1 MDYGRL
7 WIVFEV
13 IIAGITLLIPKLE
26 SSSKKMWVRFVLYKV
41 GLKVS
46 DVFVSGDISND
57 NLSIFNQNEDKAT
70 PFIKLLGNSKKSF
83 YM

>member
-1 MDYGRL
+1 
-7 WIVFEV
+7 
-13 IIAGITLLIPKLE
+13 
-26 SSSKKMWVRFVLYKV
+26 MWVRFVLYKV

-70 PFIKLLGNSKKSF
+70 PFIKLLGNNKKSF